1 MRIAISTRWNCH
13 RHEKADSMLEEIRS
27 LGFDT
32 VELAY
37 GTTQT
42 QIDGLRK
49 WIDSGEIKV
58 GSVHAFCP
66 NIVPGVKSHPELFS
80 LCDPEDSKRGR
91 RGIAAAVRCA
101 DFAAEIGAKTVVM
114 HAGRVPVFKHAN
126 ALGVLAEK
134 GLADTPKF
142 EKQLLK
148 TLGKRDKK
156 SGVHLDTLYESLEET
171 LPRYAERGVTLALEN
186 LPTCDAMPNETEMA
200 ELLREFDDMPLAY
213 WHDLGHGQ
221 IRHHH
226 RIANHK
232 AIVSG
237 FRRNIA
243 GFHIHDVI
251 FPGNDH
257 QLPGVE
263 GGTVDFK
270 LLRPFVDSDVQFVL
284 EPTTAA
290 SAQQLAQSLR
300 FLQEQLSQT

>member
-1 MRIAISTRWNCH
+1 MRFAISTNWNCH
-13 RHEKADSMLEEIRS
+13 RHKEAGTMFEEIRS

-32 VELAY
+32 VELGY
-37 GTTQT
+37 ETTQT
-42 QIDGLRK
+42 QLDSLPGL
-49 WIDSGEIKV
+49 V
-58 GSVHAFCP
+58 GPGGMSVSSVHAFCP
-66 NIVPGVKSHPELFS
+66 NIVVGRGGWELYS
-80 LCDPEDSKRGR
+80 PCDPDDFNGSRKA
-91 RGIAAAVRCA
+91 ITALARCA
-101 DFAAEIGAKTVVM
+101 EFAASVGAKAVVL
-114 HAGRVPVFKHAN
+114 HTGRAPVFEEVRECA
-126 ALGVLAEK
+126 AMVADGLG
-134 GLADTPKF
+134 DTPKYQ
-142 EKQLLK
+142 KRLLRMIE
-148 TLGKRDKK
+148 KRDKLA
-156 SGVHLDTLYESLEET
+156 GPLLDTLYESLEIL
-171 LPRYAERGVTLALEN
+171 LPHYAKCGVSLGMEN
-186 LPTCDAMPNETEMA
+186 FPTYDGIPNESEMA